1 MKVFW
6 KFDKWYHSAAI
17 SYFANKYL
25 WIYKIAF
32 ILHYFHISWFWVGTA
47 RSWAPNLRGIL
58 SLNLIMSLERGSN
71 SSIMTTLDSFK
82 LITLTTCIVLALLN
96 LCCQPMD
103 GELQQFGICFIK
115 AILGNHR
122 PASLNSN
129 YIKCIGNFTKT
140 LNIHKTENMSPKIV
154 IL

>member
-1 MKVFW
+1 
-6 KFDKWYHSAAI
+6 
-17 SYFANKYL
+17 
-25 WIYKIAF
+25 
-32 ILHYFHISWFWVGTA
+32 
-47 RSWAPNLRGIL
+47 
-58 SLNLIMSLERGSN
+58 MSLERGSN

-82 LITLTTCIVLALLN
+82 LITLTTDIVSALLN
-96 LCCQPMD
+96 LCCQAMD